1 MTSSSCVFLSLALPW
16 LVCIFHAM
24 FLTIAN
30 CNMVCIFYTKTG
42 ENDNFGDNF
51 EYVIM
56 YVWVYTRAP
65 PSVHPPPYV
74 RVYTRAPPSVHP
86 PPSVFPSLC
95 GWGFSHLPI
104 SGRWTEFL
112 PCRHYV
118 VAALCFCLAALPGCM
133 REVLLGELVTL
144 YEPWST
150 CIFFIKINI
159 FRSEFLTSFV
169 LLNMLVV

>member
-1 MTSSSCVFLSLALPW
+1 MILVTSSSCVFLSLALPW

-65 PSVHPPPYV
+65 PSVHPPP
-74 RVYTRAPPSVHP
+74 
-86 PPSVFPSLC
+86 SVFPSLC

-112 PCRHYV
+112 PCRRYV
-118 VAALCFCLAALPGCM
+118 VAALCFCLAAALPGCM
-133 REVLLGELVTL
+133 RGVLLGEN
-144 YEPWST
+144 S
-150 CIFFIKINI
+150 
-159 FRSEFLTSFV
+159 
-169 LLNMLVV
+169 LLCMNPGVHVYSSSK